1 MKIKTYI
8 PYIAVTLSM
17 SGCSLVDKGTEG
29 YAIDPLKPAGSGFSD
44 SAMALCQATAT
55 TPVGATNNVEGGN
68 YSTALC
74 GTPEKR
80 NAAISRLMIAS
91 EEQCLVHRRHIY
103 GNEAVANGTL
113 GTFTNI
119 FAGAA
124 AVVTPETTKS
134 ILAALALFTNSE
146 RSLLNETVY
155 KQMLV
160 TAVDKKIVE
169 QRQAKAEKIVAKMQK
184 SVTDYSFEQATFDV
198 MDFHSSCS
206 FMEGLRLALEEGTNG
221 AEYKKI
227 TEQQR
232 LRADIAQVNQDIRTN
247 DDEGYEKELIKRREI
262 LMGKLNEL

>member
-1 MKIKTYI
+1 MKVKTYI
-8 PYIAVTLSM
+8 SFMAMALSI
-17 SGCSLVDKGTEG
+17 SGCSLVDKATEG
-29 YAIDPLKPAGSGFSD
+29 YAIDPLKPAGSGFLD
-44 SAMALCQATAT
+44 SAMALCDTSATP
-55 TPVGATNNVEGGN
+55 PVVNEFEGKN
-68 YSTALC
+68 HSSALC
-74 GTPEKR
+74 NTKEKR
-80 NAAISRLMIAS
+80 NAAISSLMIAS

-146 RSLLNETVY
+146 RSLMNETVY

-169 QRQAKAEKIVAKMQK
+169 QRQAKAEKILGEMNDPVDKY
-184 SVTDYSFEQATFDV
+184 TFEQATFDV

-221 AEYKKI
+221 AEYKRI
-227 TEQQR
+227 AEQR
-232 LRADIAQVNQDIRTN
+232 SLRVDIEQVNQDIKSNSSDTEYV
-247 DDEGYEKELIKRREI
+247 DKLKVRRDT
-262 LMGKLNEL
+262 LMDKLNKI

>member
-1 MKIKTYI
+1 MKVKTHI
-8 PYIAVTLSM
+8 SFIAMALSI
-17 SGCSLVDKGTEG
+17 SGCSLVDKATEG

-44 SAMALCQATAT
+44 SAMALCDATAT
-55 TPVGATNNVEGGN
+55 TSVGNEVEGVN
-68 YSTALC
+68 YSAALC
-74 GTPEKR
+74 DTDQKR

-146 RSLLNETVY
+146 RSLMNETVY

-169 QRQAKAEKIVAKMQK
+169 QRQAKAEKILGKMNDPVDK
-184 SVTDYSFEQATFDV
+184 YTFEQATFDV

-221 AEYKKI
+221 AEYKRI
-227 TEQQR
+227 AEQR
-232 LRADIAQVNQDIRTN
+232 SLRVDIEQVNQDIKSNSSDTEYV
-247 DDEGYEKELIKRREI
+247 DKLKVRRDT
-262 LMGKLNEL
+262 LMDKLNKI